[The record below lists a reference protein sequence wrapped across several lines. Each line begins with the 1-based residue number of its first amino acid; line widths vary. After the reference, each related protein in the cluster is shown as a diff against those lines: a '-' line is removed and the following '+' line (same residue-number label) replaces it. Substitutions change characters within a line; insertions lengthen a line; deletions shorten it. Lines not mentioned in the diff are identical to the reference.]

1 MKQVAV
7 VVTNKFIKK
16 VNNLSKTGYV
26 IEPDYTLSDIWYV
39 TYNQELAL
47 EKAQTFRNN
56 NKYCVV
62 LIEYDTDRIL
72 PLLEYNNIEVYKGNS
87 ETKILEKLFTI
98 NEEGI
103 VYEQN
108 ISLTAL
114 NTKINITEQIEK
126 QNRVYNVDEY
136 EV

>member
-47 EKAQTFRNN
+47 KKAQTFSDS
-56 NKYCVV
+56 NKYCIV

-103 VYEQN
+103 VYEQD
-108 ISLTAL
+108 ISLTTL
-114 NTKINITEQIEK
+114 NTKINIAEQIEK
-126 QNRVYNVDEY
+126 QNCVYNVDEY